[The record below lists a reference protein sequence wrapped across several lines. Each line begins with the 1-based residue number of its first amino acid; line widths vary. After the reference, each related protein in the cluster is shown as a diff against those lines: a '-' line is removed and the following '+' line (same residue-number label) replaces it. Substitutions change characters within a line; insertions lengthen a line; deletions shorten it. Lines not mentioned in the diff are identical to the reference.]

1 MPEITKTETR
11 IHFSGAAFHVKQHG
25 TEIEVG
31 MCTED
36 YGPVK
41 RLLTP
46 AERVNLLQALDV
58 KRDLAAGQDA
68 IEENNRLRKKLHE
81 ALNSVRRLRRVLRL
95 FRDFVVHGATQWKPG
110 TNHHHPIWPLVA
122 ETLGAKNDDPPTQ
135 REWSFIWPGNTQP
148 LDSQS

>member
-1 MPEITKTETR
+1 MPEITKTETK
-11 IHFSGAAFHVKQHG
+11 IHFPRGAFYVKQRG
-25 TEIEVG
+25 TEIEISHIS
-31 MCTED
+31 E
-36 YGPVK
+36 YSRAE

-68 IEENNRLRKKLHE
+68 IEENKRLRKKLDE
-81 ALNSVRRLRRVLRL
+81 ALNSVRRTRRVLRL
-95 FRDFVVHGATQWKPG
+95 FRDFVVHGAAQWKPG
-110 TNHHHPIWPLVA
+110 TNHHHPMWPLVA